1 MDENY
6 TTSYETPAF
15 LETSTTL
22 ETSMVPITLDSTTME
37 SMSPESTLATTTSD
51 VMSSTLAST
60 TTQIATTTTV
70 ATTLATFSTQ
80 AATTTTQL
88 ATATTAIFNATTQ
101 IATTAMSNYSETT
114 GIFTSSTATSQLPTT
129 TECYNDPMFI
139 IFTYTVD
146 DMLLAASM
154 AATVF
159 NVMVIFC
166 AIKLFKRSGDTM
178 HLFIL
183 NMTVGDLVLT
193 IFCHPNEL
201 LIRKHDFLQQQH
213 LCAVVHY
220 FNWIGL
226 AVSGLSLT
234 LLNVDKLIYFRW
246 PLNYDRSMS
255 KRRAAFFCLAIWTV
269 SIGFVSYCWMFDI
282 VYIFPQDCSLQLNA
296 TNFVLTID
304 DYIVEK
310 MTPTKKFY
318 YEIFTILFCVLPVT
332 SSLIVSIYLFNLTRK
347 KRNTGNPGDS
357 SAFKNKV
364 KSLAFIFATTT
375 WTSCSLLPYRIVNL
389 ARIHLFTWSSLTC
402 EGKQNMNWV
411 AWILVYLLTLNPIV
425 NPLITSLIY
434 APYRLT
440 IKKFLVN
447 IPVGNRPLYSY
458 QPDGLQSDSSF
469 VSVRRTRNRRS
480 SCTELASLRQSTEVR
495 ISMSEPPQTPSILK
509 NEEGFNFDVE
519 KKVSTKV

>member
-1 MDENY
+1 MEEIPF
-6 TTSYETPAF
+6 ETIDAVASTF
-15 LETSTTL
+15 LEG
-22 ETSMVPITLDSTTME
+22 
-37 SMSPESTLATTTSD
+37 
-51 VMSSTLAST
+51 
-60 TTQIATTTTV
+60 TTTTV
-70 ATTLATFSTQ
+70 SSITS
-80 AATTTTQL
+80 
-88 ATATTAIFNATTQ
+88 TTADVYAE
-101 IATTAMSNYSETT
+101 YE
-114 GIFTSSTATSQLPTT
+114 
-129 TECYNDPMFI
+129 ECYNDPMFT

-201 LIRKHDFLQQQH
+201 LIRKHDFLQQKH

-255 KRRAAFFCLAIWTV
+255 KRRAAMFCLAIWAV
-269 SIGFVSYCWMFDI
+269 SIGFVSYCWLFNI
-282 VYIFPQDCSLQLNA
+282 VYIFHQDCSLQ
-296 TNFVLTID
+296 
-304 DYIVEK
+304 
-310 MTPTKKFY
+310 MSPSKKFY
-318 YEIFTILFCVLPVT
+318 YEIFTMLFCVLPVT
-332 SSLIVSIYLFNLTRK
+332 SSLIVSIYLFNLTRS
-347 KRNTGNPGDS
+347 KRNATNAGDT

-389 ARIHLFTWSSLTC
+389 ARIHLFTWSELSC
-402 EGKQNMNWV
+402 EGKQRMNWI
-411 AWILVYLLTLNPIV
+411 AWVLVYLLTLNPII

-469 VSVRRTRNRRS
+469 ASVRRNRNRRS
-480 SCTELASLRQSTEVR
+480 SCTELASLRQSTEVVR
-495 ISMSEPPQTPSILK
+495 ISMSEPPVTPMKSDD
-509 NEEGFNFDVE
+509 GFSFESQSSSD
-519 KKVSTKV
+519 KKLQAGSK

>member
-1 MDENY
+1 MEELLSLDFIN
-6 TTSYETPAF
+6 A
-15 LETSTTL
+15 STTL
-22 ETSMVPITLDSTTME
+22 EG
-37 SMSPESTLATTTSD
+37 
-51 VMSSTLAST
+51 ST
-60 TTQIATTTTV
+60 TTVSSITSIVTV
-70 ATTLATFSTQ
+70 P
-80 AATTTTQL
+80 
-88 ATATTAIFNATTQ
+88 
-101 IATTAMSNYSETT
+101 
-114 GIFTSSTATSQLPTT
+114 TSVPTT
-129 TECYNDPMFI
+129 EAYAEYEECYNDPMFT

-183 NMTVGDLVLT
+183 NMTIGDLVLT

-201 LIRKHDFLQQQH
+201 LIRKHDFLQQKH

-255 KRRAAFFCLAIWTV
+255 KRRAGMFCIAIWV
-269 SIGFVSYCWMFDI
+269 LSIGFVSYCWLFKI
-282 VYIFPQDCSLQLNA
+282 VYIYHQDCSLQVSMAPN
-296 TNFVLTID
+296 
-304 DYIVEK
+304 
-310 MTPTKKFY
+310 KKFF
-318 YEIFTILFCVLPVT
+318 YEIFTMLFCVLPVT
-332 SSLIVSIYLFNLTRK
+332 SSLIVSIYLFNLTRS
-347 KRNTGNPGDS
+347 KRNAPNVGDPS
-357 SAFKNKV
+357 VMKNKVLAQV

-389 ARIHLFTWSSLTC
+389 ARIHLFTWSELSC
-402 EGKQNMNWV
+402 EGKQRMNWI
-411 AWILVYLLTLNPIV
+411 AWILVYLLTLNPII

-447 IPVGNRPLYSY
+447 IPVGTRFLYNN
-458 QPDGLQSDSSF
+458 QPEGALQSDSSF
-469 VSVRRTRNRRS
+469 ASIRRNRNRRS
-480 SCTELASLRQSTEVR
+480 SCTELASLRQSTEVVR
-495 ISMSEPPQTPSILK
+495 ISMSEPPVTPMKSDD
-509 NEEGFNFDVE
+509 GFTFDPNPAPTAVE
-519 KKVSTKV
+519 KKNQLQVGSRC

>member
-1 MDENY
+1 MD
-6 TTSYETPAF
+6 
-15 LETSTTL
+15 
-22 ETSMVPITLDSTTME
+22 IT
-37 SMSPESTLATTTSD
+37 STLANILFVTTTPIPS
-51 VMSSTLAST
+51 VQTPGT
-60 TTQIATTTTV
+60 TPQPIV
-70 ATTLATFSTQ
+70 PEL
-80 AATTTTQL
+80 
-88 ATATTAIFNATTQ
+88 
-101 IATTAMSNYSETT
+101 E
-114 GIFTSSTATSQLPTT
+114 
-129 TECYNDPMFI
+129 ECYNDPMFT

-201 LIRKHDFLQQQH
+201 LIRKHDFLQQKH

-255 KRRAAFFCLAIWTV
+255 KRRAAMFCLAIWAV
-269 SIGFVSYCWMFDI
+269 SIGFVSYCWLFNI
-282 VYIFPQDCSLQLNA
+282 VYIFHQDCSLQ
-296 TNFVLTID
+296 
-304 DYIVEK
+304 

-318 YEIFTILFCVLPVT
+318 YEIFTMLFCVLPVT

-347 KRNTGNPGDS
+347 KRNSENSGDS

-389 ARIHLFTWSSLTC
+389 ARIHLFTWSELSC
-402 EGKQNMNWV
+402 EGKQRMNWI
-411 AWILVYLLTLNPIV
+411 AWVLVYLLTLNPII

-469 VSVRRTRNRRS
+469 VSVRRNRNRRS
-480 SCTELASLRQSTEVR
+480 SCTELASLRQSTEVVR
-495 ISMSEPPQTPSILK
+495 ISMSEPPTTPLK
-509 NEEGFNFDVE
+509 SDDSFFFESNSPLE
-519 KKVSTKV
+519 KKPPKNFNSPS

>member
-1 MDENY
+1 ME
-6 TTSYETPAF
+6 EIP
-15 LETSTTL
+15 LETIVSTIL
-22 ETSMVPITLDSTTME
+22 EGSITTDSSITS
-37 SMSPESTLATTTSD
+37 
-51 VMSSTLAST
+51 ST
-60 TTQIATTTTV
+60 TTEAYLDYQ
-70 ATTLATFSTQ
+70 
-80 AATTTTQL
+80 
-88 ATATTAIFNATTQ
+88 
-101 IATTAMSNYSETT
+101 
-114 GIFTSSTATSQLPTT
+114 
-129 TECYNDPMFI
+129 ECYNDPMFT

-183 NMTVGDLVLT
+183 NMTIGDLVLT
-193 IFCHPNEL
+193 IFRHPNEL
-201 LIRKHDFLQQQH
+201 LIRKHDFLQQKH

-255 KRRAAFFCLAIWTV
+255 KRRAAMFCMAIWAV
-269 SIGFVSYCWMFDI
+269 SIGFVSYCWLFNI
-282 VYIFPQDCSLQLNA
+282 VYIYHQDCSLQ
-296 TNFVLTID
+296 
-304 DYIVEK
+304 
-310 MTPTKKFY
+310 MSPSKKFY
-318 YEIFTILFCVLPVT
+318 YEIFTMIFCVLPVT
-332 SSLIVSIYLFNLTRK
+332 SSLIVSIYLFNLTRS
-347 KRNTGNPGDS
+347 KRNATNAGDPS
-357 SAFKNKV
+357 VLKNKKVLNQV

-389 ARIHLFTWSSLTC
+389 ARIHFFTWSELSC
-402 EGKQNMNWV
+402 EGKQRMNWI

-447 IPVGNRPLYSY
+447 IP
-458 QPDGLQSDSSF
+458 SDSSF
-469 VSVRRTRNRRS
+469 SSVRRNRNRRS
-480 SCTELASLRQSTEVR
+480 SCTELASLRQSTEVVR
-495 ISMSEPPQTPSILK
+495 ISMSEPPVTPMKSDDGFSFESQTS
-509 NEEGFNFDVE
+509 DQ
-519 KKVSTKV
+519 KKLQAGSKC